1 MGTLSNRPLSDF
13 GEIKDRIED
22 FRADVG
28 NRIDDIR
35 AQVNIDSITESIE
48 RVPATTWFACAGAA
62 LLGAGVL
69 KAFGKNHLSLFI
81 GQWVPTF
88 LILGL
93 YGRRASY

>member
-1 MGTLSNRPLSDF
+1 
-13 GEIKDRIED
+13 
-22 FRADVG
+22 
-28 NRIDDIR
+28 
-35 AQVNIDSITESIE
+35 
-48 RVPATTWFACAGAA
+48 VPATTWFACAGAA